1 MTGYLWF
8 GFGKEYY
15 YAYVSN
21 TFSVRVGGGILA
33 SPPKTG
39 GISEL
44 QKECCMQ
51 GALPLGPLK
60 TVLLLSLGFMLV
72 SID

>member
-1 MTGYLWF
+1 MAGYLWF
-8 GFGKEYY
+8 ALIKEYY
-15 YAYVSN
+15 YAYVSLA
-21 TFSVRVGGGILA
+21 FSVRVGGGILA

-39 GISEL
+39 AISEL

-51 GALPLGPLK
+51 GAWPLEPLK

>member
-1 MTGYLWF
+1 MHMSAYLQRTGW
-8 GFGKEYY
+8 GGD
-15 YAYVSN
+15 
-21 TFSVRVGGGILA
+21 FSI
-33 SPPKTG
+33 SSQTG

-51 GALPLGPLK
+51 GALPLEPLK

>member
-1 MTGYLWF
+1 MAGYLWF
-8 GFGKEYY
+8 DFGKEYY
-15 YAYVSN
+15 YAYVSIP
-21 TFSVRVGGGILA
+21 SAYGLGGGILA

-39 GISEL
+39 AISEL

-51 GALPLGPLK
+51 GAWPLEPLK
-60 TVLLLSLGFMLV
+60 TVYLLSLGFMLV